1 MNSLELSMSHA
12 VLVETELRFSL
23 EELGRACGVEAS
35 VLEALI
41 QEGALTP
48 RGVSRTEWR
57 FEGSLL
63 PRARRATRLMRDLEL
78 GAPGT
83 ALVLDLFDEIEALR
97 AQLRRLGG

>member
-23 EELGRACGVEAS
+23 EELSRACGVDAS
-35 VLEALI
+35 MLEALI

-48 RGVSRTEWR
+48 HGVCRTEWR